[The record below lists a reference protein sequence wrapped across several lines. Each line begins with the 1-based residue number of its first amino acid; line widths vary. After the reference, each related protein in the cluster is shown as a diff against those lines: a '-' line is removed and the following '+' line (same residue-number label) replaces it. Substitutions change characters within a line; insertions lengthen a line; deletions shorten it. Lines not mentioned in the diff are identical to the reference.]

1 VTDRGPAP
9 AHDSIADAV
18 RVHIPMVATGAVAF
32 IAFDSIAAARGDASA
47 LSYAVIMAVLFVAVA
62 TADRWVG
69 FTTPLLWC
77 LVAWAVLHM
86 AGGLISTGTNRV
98 LYNESLG
105 IPGIHY
111 DRLVHAFGFGTA
123 TVACWQALRRY
134 PPAPV
139 PTVGLVVLAALAGMG
154 LGALNET
161 AEFLMT
167 RLSNATG
174 IGGYRNTGF
183 DLISNTLGAA
193 IAAGWLYLQGRR
205 TVVPATTRA
214 VR

>member
-1 VTDRGPAP
+1 VTPRGPAP
-9 AHDSIADAV
+9 AHASFGEAV
-18 RVHIPMVATGAVAF
+18 RAHVPMVATGAVAF
-32 IAFDSIAAARGDASA
+32 VAFDGIAALRGDASA
-47 LSYAVIMAVLFVAVA
+47 AAYAAIMALLFVAVA
-62 TADRWVG
+62 LADRWVG

-77 LVAWAVLHM
+77 LVARAALHM

-111 DRLVHAFGFGTA
+111 DRVVHAFGFGAA

-139 PTVGLVVLAALAGMG
+139 PTVGLVILAALAGLG

-161 AEFLMT
+161 A
-167 RLSNATG
+167 S
-174 IGGYRNTGF
+174 
-183 DLISNTLGAA
+183 S
-193 IAAGWLYLQGRR
+193 
-205 TVVPATTRA
+205 
-214 VR
+214 

>member
-1 VTDRGPAP
+1 VSDRGPAP
-9 AHDSIADAV
+9 AHDSIADVV
-18 RVHIPMVATGAVAF
+18 RAHMPMVATGAVAF
-32 IAFDSIAAARGDASA
+32 IAFDSSAAARGDASA

-111 DRLVHAFGFGTA
+111 DRVVHAFGFGAA

-139 PTVGLVVLAALAGMG
+139 PTAGLVILAALAGVG

-167 RLSNATG
+167 RLSSTTG

-183 DLISNTLGAA
+183 DLISNTIGAT
-193 IAAGWLYLQGRR
+193 IAAGWTYRQGRR
-205 TVVPATTRA
+205 TVEPAATPAAR
-214 VR
+214 